1 MKNRI
6 PSDRRR
12 SDGMAL
18 LVTVFVLLLV
28 GAVAVAAIHHSGE
41 EAAAGGRT
49 RATMRNLYA
58 ADSGIQL
65 ALTRIA
71 QNPPTTV
78 PFSVN
83 LQGGH
88 NVQSRAREDATPQ
101 NLDRVGFGPPP
112 PGYQL
117 GAFFNEIYLVNV
129 TSTSPN
135 GASAEIEAKL
145 ARLQAGTGAQ

>member
-1 MKNRI
+1 ML
-6 PSDRRR
+6 PAVTLA
-12 SDGMAL
+12 AL
-18 LVTVFVLLLV
+18 AVAPGALPDPVAPKHYLLERVTVGYLTSTFELAESHV
-28 GAVAVAAIHHSGE
+28 GVADRG
-41 EAAAGGRT
+41 
-49 RATMRNLYA
+49 
-58 ADSGIQL
+58 SGIQL

-83 LQGGH
+83 LQGGR

-101 NLDRVGFGPPP
+101 NIDRVGFGPPP
-112 PGYQL
+112 PGMQL
-117 GAFFNEIYLVNV
+117 GLFFNEIYLVNV

-135 GASAEIEAKL
+135 GATAEIEAKL